1 MKSLKALFPIQMIVV
16 LSVAASAVVTGG
28 CGSTRLY
35 NLWKDPSYQAG
46 PLKKVLIVA
55 MRKDELRRRMWEDAF
70 VSALGEDHSGTMA
83 IPSYQLFPDRV
94 PDTSAVQ
101 QKTEEEGFDG
111 VLVVAR
117 VRRDTLKTNVPGYVD
132 VEPFPKYNYRWNTY
146 VTYYENV
153 YHPPYTES
161 KAVFSVRTDLLLPQ
175 EEGRLVWSGT
185 SKEIDPTSP
194 DQFRKS
200 VADLVM
206 DRLSKAHLIR

>member
-1 MKSLKALFPIQMIVV
+1 VKSLGALFPIQMIVI
-16 LSVAASAVVTGG
+16 LAVAASGMVAGG
-28 CGSTRLY
+28 CGSTQLV
-35 NLWKDPSYQAG
+35 NLWKDPFYQAG
-46 PLKKVLIVA
+46 PLKKLLVVA

-70 VSALGEDHSGTMA
+70 VSALGEDRSGTVA

-94 PDTSAVQ
+94 PDTLAVQ
-101 QKTEEEGFDG
+101 QKTKEEGFDG

-117 VRRDTLKTNVPGYVD
+117 VHRDTVKTDVQGYVT
-132 VEPFPKYNYRWNTY
+132 VEPFPEYNYRWNTY

-161 KAVFSVRTDLLLPQ
+161 QAVFSVRTDLLLPQ
-175 EEGRLVWSGT
+175 EGAKLVWSGT
-185 SKEIDPTSP
+185 SKGIDPSSP

-206 DRLSKAHLIR
+206 DRLSKAHLVR